1 MDPSPEDRLARIVN
15 MFRSYNCSEE
25 TLISKQKLTE
35 ILNKQANT
43 NLHQGFNPNILEEI
57 WGQAETTSRGESTVL
72 TFAKIY
78 SQAMKIL
85 EDRIGLIDCPSGLP
99 QKTVQLTA
107 EQGRL
112 RELET
117 QYQQGLLQNYEKINV
132 VRKNI
137 VTIETKISELNKNKS

>member
-1 MDPSPEDRLARIVN
+1 MDASPEDRLFHITK
-15 MFRSYNCSEE
+15 MFRAYNCSEE
-25 TLISKQKLTE
+25 TLISKPKLTE
-35 ILNKQANT
+35 ILNKQANA
-43 NLHQGFNPNILEEI
+43 NLRHGFNPSILEEI

-99 QKTVQLTA
+99 QKTAQLTS
-107 EQGRL
+107 EQGKL
-112 RELET
+112 RDLEA
-117 QYQQGLLQNYEKINV
+117 QYQQGLIQNYDKINV

-137 VTIETKISELNKNKS
+137 VAIETKIGELNKNKE